1 MVCQKVTESGFS
13 MRENIDELD
22 AGEFTFD
29 NTFARLPERFYTRLA
44 PTPVSSPKVIKVNEQ
59 LAKILSLD
67 PEALA
72 GCAGAKILS
81 GNCVPKGSEPLAM
94 VYAGH
99 QFGGW
104 VPQLGDGRAILLG
117 EIVGRDGVRRDIQ
130 LKGAGPTPYSR
141 SGDGRAAL
149 GPVLREYIL
158 SEAMWRLGI
167 ATTRSLAAVDTGDTI
182 LREEALPGAIVV
194 RVAESHIRVGT
205 FQFFSARSDTV
216 GLKALA
222 DYVIERH
229 FPSIDNAD
237 GKYEALLEAVIRRQ
251 ASLIAHWQLI
261 GFIHGVMNTD
271 NTSVV
276 GETIDYGPCAFMDS
290 YDPKKVFSSID
301 QFGRY
306 AYSNQPGIGYWNMAC
321 LSQALLP
328 LIEGG
333 EESALD
339 TVQKIVGKY
348 PELFREAYLVG
359 LRKKLGLRKE
369 LDADEKLGQ
378 DLLQEMS
385 EEGMDYT
392 LTFRHL
398 TSYHGSNGTRAAAA
412 RRFFGVSKGL
422 KDWIA
427 RWSRRLEEDG
437 VGSNGWQ
444 EVMESANPVNIP
456 RNHLVEEAI
465 KYAVSENDY
474 THFHK
479 LVGVLE
485 SPYKEVV
492 SSTKYGLPPEPHEEV
507 KATFCGT

>member
-216 GLKALA
+216 GLKVLA

-229 FPSIDNAD
+229 FPSIDNVD
-237 GKYEALLEAVIRRQ
+237 GKYEALLEAVVQLQ
-251 ASLIAHWQLI
+251 ASLVADWQLI

-385 EEGMDYT
+385 EEEMDYT

>member
-1 MVCQKVTESGFS
+1 MHE
-13 MRENIDELD
+13 RIDELN
-22 AGEFTFD
+22 AAQFTFD
-29 NTFARLPERFYTRLA
+29 NTFARLPGRFYTRLA
-44 PTPVSSPKVIKVNEQ
+44 PTPVSSPKVIKVNNQ
-59 LAKILSLD
+59 LAEILGLD
-67 PEALA
+67 PEALES
-72 GCAGAKILS
+72 CSGATILS
-81 GNCVPKGSEPLAM
+81 GNSVPKGSEPLAM

-167 ATTRSLAAVDTGDTI
+167 ATTRALAVVDTGDII
-182 LREEALPGAIVV
+182 LREEELPGAIVV

-205 FQFFSARSDTV
+205 FQFFSSRSDTA

-229 FPSIDNAD
+229 FPSIDNAE
-237 GKYEALLEAVIRRQ
+237 GKYESLLEAVVRRQ

-306 AYSNQPGIGYWNMAC
+306 AYSNQPGIGYWNIAC
-321 LSQALLP
+321 FSQALLP
-328 LIEGG
+328 LIGG
-333 EESALD
+333 AEKSALD
-339 TVQKIVGKY
+339 RVEKIVGKY

-369 LDADEKLGQ
+369 LQIDETLGQ
-378 DLLQEMS
+378 DLLQEIA

-392 LTFRHL
+392 VTFRHL
-398 TSYHGSNGTRAAAA
+398 VSYHGSNGPRVAAAQ
-412 RRFFGVSKGL
+412 RFFGVSKGL
-422 KDWIA
+422 KDWIG

-437 VGSNGWQ
+437 VDSRGR
-444 EVMESANPVNIP
+444 EAVMESANPVYIP

-465 KYAVSENDY
+465 RYAVRENDY
-474 THFHK
+474 SYFHK
-479 LVGVLE
+479 LIAVLE
-485 SPYKEVV
+485 NPYEEVA
-492 SSTKYGLPPEPHEEV
+492 SLARYGLPPEPHEEV

>member
-1 MVCQKVTESGFS
+1 
-13 MRENIDELD
+13 MRKNIDELD
-22 AGEFTFD
+22 AGKFTFD

-59 LAKILSLD
+59 LAEILGLD
-67 PEALA
+67 PEAL
-72 GCAGAKILS
+72 GGRVGANILS

-117 EIVGRDGVRRDIQ
+117 EIVGRDDVRRDIQ

-182 LREEALPGAIVV
+182 LREEELPGAIVV

-205 FQFFSARSDTV
+205 FQFFSSRSDIV

-229 FPSIDNAD
+229 FPSIDNVD
-237 GKYEALLEAVIRRQ
+237 GKYEALLEEVVKRQ

-276 GETIDYGPCAFMDS
+276 CETIDYGPCAFMDS

-306 AYSNQPGIGYWNMAC
+306 AYSNQPGIGYWNIGC
-321 LSQALLP
+321 FGQTLLP

-333 EESALD
+333 KKSALD
-339 TVQKIVGKY
+339 RVQKIVAKY

-359 LRKKLGLRKE
+359 FRKKLGLRKQ
-369 LDADEKLGQ
+369 LDADEILGQ
-378 DLLQEMS
+378 ELLQEMAA
-385 EEGMDYT
+385 EGLDYT
-392 LTFRHL
+392 ETFRHL
-398 TSYHGSNGTRAAAA
+398 TSYHGSNGARVAAAQH
-412 RRFFGVSKGL
+412 FFGVSKGL

-427 RWSRRLEEDG
+427 RWSRRLEEDW
-437 VGSNGWQ
+437 VGSHGW
-444 EVMESANPVNIP
+444 ETVMGSANPVYIP

-465 KYAVSENDY
+465 KYAVSENNY
-474 THFHK
+474 NYFHK
-479 LVGVLE
+479 LVEVLE
-485 SPYKEVV
+485 NPYEEVM
-492 SSTKYGLPPEPHEEV
+492 SSAKYGLPPEPHEEV